1 MRHSKKRKNR
11 RYLLTTIG
19 IFFILIGSSVLIYR
33 TIQNKQLEKI
43 ENESI
48 EIFLK
53 DEIQEEP
60 NQEEQQEETKQEEP
74 KINYVAVLE
83 IPKINLKKG
92 LVDKNSID
100 NNVDRNIYTLKESIF
115 PNEKEYSQIIL
126 ASHSGNSYVSHFRRL
141 NELKLNDSIYL
152 YYNNNKYTYKIIKKY
167 EIEKNGTAN
176 IGVYKESNINLITC
190 IDGTNKQLVIAGI
203 IMEDE

>member
-33 TIQNKQLEKI
+33 KIQNKQLEKI

-60 NQEEQQEETKQEEP
+60 NQKEQQEETKQEEA

-115 PNEKEYSQIIL
+115 PNEREYSQIIL

>member
-1 MRHSKKRKNR
+1 MRHSRKRKNR

-48 EIFLK
+48 EIFLN
-53 DEIQEEP
+53 EEQQEE
-60 NQEEQQEETKQEEP
+60 QKHEEQQEETKQEEL

-92 LVDKNSID
+92 LVDKNSKE

-176 IGVYKESNINLITC
+176 LGVYKESNINLITC

>member
-1 MRHSKKRKNR
+1 MIRSEKRKNR
-11 RYLLTTIG
+11 RYLLTIIG
-19 IFFILIGSSVLIYR
+19 IFFILIGSSILIYR
-33 TIQNKQLEKI
+33 IIQNKQLEKI

-48 EIFLK
+48 EIFLNK
-53 DEIQEEP
+53 ETQEETM
-60 NQEEQQEETKQEEP
+60 QEEQQEETKKEES

-83 IPKINLKKG
+83 IPKINFKKG
-92 LVDKNSID
+92 LVDKNSKD

-115 PNEKEYSQIIL
+115 PNENEYSQIIL
-126 ASHSGNSYVSHFRRL
+126 ASHSGNSYVSHFKRL
-141 NELKLNDSIYL
+141 NELKINDSIYL

-176 IGVYKESNINLITC
+176 IGIYKESNINLITC

-203 IMEDE
+203 MMEEE